1 MATCEHW
8 SAAMDSAVTSFL
20 VCQFY
25 LGMGDSVHLRWSRLE
40 AADTDRLDRLFT
52 MHTETGLV
60 PLASDDDCFQHVPG
74 DKHYQNYR
82 AAWDAEREID
92 GKLYPYLD
100 LPQLRVLPAGGA
112 VKGGKVVVHY
122 FGARD
127 ERVAKIHRFEA
138 PGATVPFAGRE
149 FPIFHVLSPDL
160 VGKIARHYV
169 TTCTVPD
176 GSIVGSGLAWV
187 PWRDGTI
194 GWGGF

>member
-1 MATCEHW
+1 MK
-8 SAAMDSAVTSFL
+8 
-20 VCQFY
+20 
-25 LGMGDSVHLRWSRLE
+25 WSRRE
-40 AADTDRLDRLFT
+40 AGDTDRLDRLFT
-52 MHTETGLV
+52 MPTGLI
-60 PLASDDDCFQHVPG
+60 PLPSDHDCFRHVP
-74 DKHYQNYR
+74 DEWHNPNP
-82 AAWDAEREID
+82 AERAVERELD

-112 VKGGKVVVHY
+112 VKGGKVVVHCL
-122 FGARD
+122 GVRD
-127 ERVAKIHRFEA
+127 ERVARIHRFEA

-160 VGKIARHYV
+160 VGKIARHYL

-176 GSIVGSGLAWV
+176 GSIVGSGLVWV